1 MTPEL
6 ALAEPIARRIFEKA
20 LDRLDRAAAED
31 RTNAVRIPID
41 VETAPEIFSAE
52 TNADR
57 ELAWHVLATLEGD
70 KLGRIEFG
78 KAVRHGAPHERKPV
92 FVVSMLA
99 EDRIRNAYA
108 RPRRGPGYSLVWQ
121 RLTDGS
127 ALSGRAKEIIRKSP
141 IAIADR
147 TAEEVFERL
156 MTIREEHDPIADALL
171 REISARAFWGLSK
184 VLDARHDLVAALL
197 DLEEC
202 PFPDQP
208 IHLSVYF
215 AGAYDGRLL
224 FIENKTSFERAIRD
238 IQHSDAGRPAYAGMA
253 IIFCS
258 GFVGSSKS
266 LRRPQSVRLFY
277 ANDEISLWASIAP
290 FKRDLFSAVDVP
302 TFFWGDLDYAGMA
315 ILSHLRSTFPCAAA
329 WQPGY
334 SLMLGH
340 LLGGM
345 GHTPEEAR
353 KSGQRPIELTG
364 CRYADETLLPAIRA
378 YGRFMDQEGFN
389 ITSMIDR
396 PK

>member
-20 LDRLDRAAAED
+20 LDRLDRASAGD

-41 VETAPEIFSAE
+41 VDTAPEICSAE
-52 TNADR
+52 TNTDR
-57 ELAWHVLATLEGD
+57 ELAWHVLKTLEED
-70 KLGRIEFG
+70 NLGQIEFG
-78 KAVRHGAPHERKPV
+78 KTVRHGPPHERKPV
-92 FVVSMLA
+92 FVISMLA
-99 EDRIRNAYA
+99 EDRIRSAYA
-108 RPRRGPGYSLVWQ
+108 RPRRGPSYGVVWQ

-127 ALSGRAKEIIRKSP
+127 ALSGQAKDVIRKSP
-141 IAIADR
+141 IVIADR

-156 MTIREEHDPIADALL
+156 MTIREEHDPVAGALL

-184 VLDARHDLVAALL
+184 VLDARHELVAALL

-202 PFPDQP
+202 PYPDQP

-224 FIENKTSFERAIRD
+224 FIENKTSFERTIRD
-238 IQHSDAGRPAYAGMA
+238 IDHSDAGESAYAGMA

-258 GFVGSSKS
+258 GFVGSSKN
-266 LRRPQSVRLFY
+266 LRKPQSVRLFY

-290 FKRDLFSAVDVP
+290 FKRDLFSYVDVP

-315 ILSHLRSTFPCAAA
+315 ILSHLRGTFRCATA

-334 SLMLGH
+334 TLMLSH
-340 LLGGM
+340 LIGGM

-353 KSGQRPIELTG
+353 KGGQRPIELTG
-364 CRYADETLLPAIRA
+364 CRYADEVLLPVIGT
-378 YGRFMDQEGFN
+378 YGRFVDQEGFRVA
-389 ITSMIDR
+389 SMIDR